1 MSSRSSTWRIR
12 VFSTCVILLAFT
24 LPVPTCFAAEGSVF
38 ANSTPRFV
46 TQAQNLGPE
55 DGSRLITVTL
65 WLHQH
70 NEAALDELARQIY
83 TEGSPNYHRFLTYE
97 QYRANFAP
105 TAQEA
110 ASVSEFLK
118 SRNLNVTAVDKDNHY
133 VSARG
138 RIADV
143 QTAFNVPINRFF
155 FHGKTYWSNTADVSI
170 EGPARAL
177 VKAVT
182 GMNNLTFE
190 PDHSA
195 PIDFDTGKPFPPIP
209 LVGGGGNG
217 LFFEANCF
225 RKTQTVKLTTGGG
238 YPTATYSGNRYGSEP
253 GTAPPHA
260 APCGYDPADM
270 RAAYGL
276 HALYKAGW
284 AGQGQTVVIIDAFG
298 SPTIQADAATFSLLN
313 KLPAPNLT
321 VYTPTGPTTY
331 DPGWATETTIDV
343 EWSHSVAPQAN
354 IALVATADN
363 FFTTL
368 NMGVLYAVENAL
380 GNVISNSYSAPEVAL
395 IGDATDLLVTASLN
409 EVAAVLGISTNYST
423 GDSGD
428 NFAGLGVLS
437 AGFPATDIY
446 ATGIGGV
453 SVFLN
458 ADRSIKFQTGWGN
471 NYTRIAGV
479 PPNPPLVPP
488 INFGNIGGAGGGPS
502 VFFAKPSYQKKLP
515 GPARQTPDVSWVADP
530 YTGVEIIITP
540 TGNPGDPQAVQVW
553 GGTSVACPMFSGLW
567 AIANQ
572 AAGAK
577 APLGNAAP
585 YMYKLS
591 SSAIYDIKAVTSPTN
606 VSGNIYFP
614 PPNLP
619 FYESPDALSA
629 PLDGTTSFVNALY
642 HNAISSRWYVLSFG
656 TDTSLKTGNGWDN
669 VTGVGSPKG
678 LPFVLE
684 VVK

>member
-1 MSSRSSTWRIR
+1 MSSRRGKRRIL
-12 VFSTCVILLAFT
+12 VFASCIILPAFT
-24 LPVPTCFAAEGSVF
+24 LHVGTAFAADSTVL
-38 ANSTPRFV
+38 ANSTPGFV

-55 DGSRLITVTL
+55 DGFKLITVTL

-70 NEAALDELARQIY
+70 NEAALDELARQMY
-83 TEGSPNYHRFLTYE
+83 TEGSANYHRFLTHE

-110 ASVSEFLK
+110 AAVSEFLK
-118 SRNLNVTAVDKDNHY
+118 SHNLRVFDVDKDNHY
-133 VSARG
+133 VSAQG

-143 QTAFNVPINRFF
+143 QTAFNVAINRFQF
-155 FHGKTYWSNTADVSI
+155 QGKTYRSNTSDVSI
-170 EGPARAL
+170 EGPTRAL

-182 GMNNLTFE
+182 GLHNLTFE
-190 PDHSA
+190 PNHKA
-195 PIDFDTGKPFPPIP
+195 PIDFDTGKPFPPVP
-209 LVGGGGNG
+209 LASAGSNG
-217 LFFEANCF
+217 LFYEANCF
-225 RKTQTVKLTTGGG
+225 RKPQTVKLTTGGG

-253 GTAPPHA
+253 GTPPPNL
-260 APCGYDPADM
+260 APCGYDASEM
-270 RAAYGL
+270 QKAYGL
-276 HALYKAGW
+276 NDLYKLGW
-284 AGQGQTVVIIDAFG
+284 DGKGQTVVIVDAFG
-298 SPTIQADAATFSLLN
+298 SPTIHEDAKTFSALN
-313 KLPAPNLT
+313 GLPAPSLT
-321 VYTPTGPTTY
+321 VYTPNGPPRY
-331 DPGWATETTIDV
+331 NAGWATETTIDV
-343 EWSHSVAPQAN
+343 EWSHSVAPMAST
-354 IALVATADN
+354 ALVATGDN
-363 FFTTL
+363 SFTLL
-368 NMGVLYAVENAL
+368 NAGVLYAIEQGL
-380 GNVISNSYSAPEVAL
+380 GNVISNSYSLPEVLL
-395 IGDATDLLVTASLN
+395 IGDATDLLVTSSLN

-428 NFAGLGVLS
+428 NFAGLGLNS

-458 ADRSIKFQTGWGN
+458 PDHSIKFQTGWGN
-471 NYTRIAGV
+471 NYTRIAGY
-479 PPNPPLVPP
+479 PPNPPIVPP
-488 INFGNIGGAGGGPS
+488 LNFGNIFGAGGGPS
-502 VFFAKPSYQKKLP
+502 VFWRKPSYQKKLP
-515 GPARQTPDVSWVADP
+515 GPMRQTPDVSWVADP

-540 TGNPGDPQAVQVW
+540 TGKPGDPQAVQVW

-585 YMYKLS
+585 YIYKLS
-591 SSAIYDIKAVTSPTN
+591 GSAIYDIKPIASSTN
-606 VSGNIYFP
+606 VSGHIYFP

-629 PLDGTTSFVNALY
+629 PLDGTTSFVNTLY
-642 HNAISSRWYVLSFG
+642 HNALSSRWYVLSFG